1 MRFLF
6 SYKKGDLALLPNT
19 TQKQSIILHIKMGQK
34 RYTNIIIYNTFS
46 IIIQELNTHIIMF
59 TAHIKDLFTKKK
71 KKRRYAY
78 ISSQQELMEI

>member
-1 MRFLF
+1 
-6 SYKKGDLALLPNT
+6 
-19 TQKQSIILHIKMGQK
+19 MGQK

-71 KKRRYAY
+71 KKKVCIYLKPTRTYGNMIQ
-78 ISSQQELMEI
+78 ISPFAWEEEQQKY